1 MSQNAT
7 TRVQRLLAMLLVY
20 AAASMAQNL
29 EWRRAGTGVIE
40 SGLASP
46 AAGAVNRVWYSPDG
60 TRLFARTPSG
70 QIFETADFESWKP
83 LVGAAAPLPP
93 EAVDYDRA
101 ATRPEPGARTRSAAG
116 RAASALVYA
125 FGSAVYQSQDE
136 GRSWRNV
143 SHFKGESILGAGF
156 ADLAVSPRDADEIAV
171 ANRAGVWRSLD
182 GGLTWAGLNE
192 SLPNLPV
199 RKLYQSGTR
208 LRIGLEDGSEAVWAP
223 GQRGAWIPAAADFGQ
238 RDAAARNTLSAAVG
252 ARVTAIASAGDYSYA
267 GSEGG
272 RIWSSADRGRTWR
285 VQVLSEAGGAVN
297 AVFAPA
303 DEPRAALASIGNR
316 VFRTFNGGLFWDDIT
331 ANLPAAEVRSLT
343 ADLASGAV
351 YAATGAG
358 VFVTYMDLRSASPAS
373 GWSRLEGLPAD
384 AAAWDV
390 KLDDGGHQLFVA
402 VDGRGV
408 FAALAPH
415 RRRDPR
421 VVNAADQSMRP
432 AAPGS
437 LLSVVGASLASARV
451 GNLEAPVLG
460 VSGGESQ
467 IQVPF
472 ETNSS
477 NATLPLALMVAGTA
491 GAPAARRDVTLAFA
505 AASPAIFLDRDG
517 SPMLLDADRGVLI
530 EPGSAMR
537 AGSRLQILVTGL
549 GRVTPEWPTGTPAPA
564 ENTPRVVAPV
574 RVFVDRVPVEVTRAT
589 LAPGFVGFY
598 LVEIALPDAVN
609 NGPAELYVEA
619 AGQSS
624 SRVSIQLV
632 Q

>member
-7 TRVQRLLAMLLVY
+7 TRVERLWAALLVC
-20 AAASMAQNL
+20 AATALGQTL

-60 TRLFARTPSG
+60 QRLYASTPSG
-70 QIFETADFESWKP
+70 RVFETADFETWK
-83 LVGAAAPLPP
+83 LAAAAAAQPP
-93 EAVDYDRA
+93 AVVDYERA
-101 ATRPEPGARTRSAAG
+101 STRPEPGARTRAAG
-116 RAASALVYA
+116 QASSARVYA

-136 GRSWRNV
+136 GKSWRNV
-143 SHFKGESILGAGF
+143 SHFRGESMLGAGF
-156 ADLAVSPRDADEIAV
+156 ADLAVSPRDAEEIAV

-208 LRIGLEDGSEAVWAP
+208 MRIGLEDGSEAVWVP
-223 GQRGAWIPAAADFGQ
+223 GQRGAWTPAAADFGR

-252 ARVTAIASAGDYSYA
+252 ARVTAMAAAGDYSYA
-267 GSEGG
+267 GAEDGA

-297 AVFAPA
+297 AVFVPA
-303 DEPRAALASIGNR
+303 DEPRAALASVGNR
-316 VFRTFNGGLFWDDIT
+316 IFRTFNGGLFWDDIT
-331 ANLPAAEVRSLT
+331 ANLPAAEVRSIT

-358 VFVTYMDLRSASPAS
+358 VFVTYLELRSASPAS
-373 GWSRLEGLPAD
+373 AWSKLDGLPAD
-384 AAAWDV
+384 TPAWDV

-408 FAALAPH
+408 YATLAPH
-415 RRRDPR
+415 RRREPR
-421 VVNAADQSMRP
+421 VVNAADQSARP

-437 LLSVVGASLASARV
+437 LLSVMGASLASARV

-472 ETNSS
+472 EANSS
-477 NATLPLALMVAGTA
+477 NTTLPLALMVAGTA
-491 GAPAARRDVTLAFA
+491 GVPAARRDVTLAFA

-598 LVEIALPDAVN
+598 LVEIALPDTVN